1 MAGGSRRRTERS
13 RTSPVGPEGVRQS
26 RNVHVRS
33 GRGPDDDRC
42 NRDHCAHYRDR
53 CVRGAPEGWLGRSRA
68 GASNTARLCG
78 LRDCMSPKVA
88 RCVPRRVADPRSP
101 LRRRRAEGVARRG
114 LEEVHG
120 PRAEAGRPDSSRAA
134 TATRGRLGWSRQP
147 DLNRRPTVYETVAL
161 PTELCRPGR
170 RGQLL
175 TARDSWG
182 QARERLPTVAP
193 TVSRWRAVQ
202 ALLVVVPPPL
212 LDRRPRLEQVREA
225 VLVEGTTPR

>member
-1 MAGGSRRRTERS
+1 MIE
-13 RTSPVGPEGVRQS
+13 E
-26 RNVHVRS
+26 
-33 GRGPDDDRC
+33 
-42 NRDHCAHYRDR
+42 
-53 CVRGAPEGWLGRSRA
+53 RA
-68 GASNTARLCG
+68 GMQT
-78 LRDCMSPKVA
+78 D
-88 RCVPRRVADPRSP
+88 
-101 LRRRRAEGVARRG
+101 E
-114 LEEVHG
+114 
-120 PRAEAGRPDSSRAA
+120 
-134 TATRGRLGWSRQP
+134 WSRQP

-182 QARERLPTVAP
+182 QVRERLPTVAP